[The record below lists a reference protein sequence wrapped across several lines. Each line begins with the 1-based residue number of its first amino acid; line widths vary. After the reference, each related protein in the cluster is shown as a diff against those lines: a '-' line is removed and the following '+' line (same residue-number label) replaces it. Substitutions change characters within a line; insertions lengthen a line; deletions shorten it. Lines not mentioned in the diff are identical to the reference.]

1 MGSEKE
7 DLLTGMETLRNALK
21 QLEAHN
27 QDLQRQ
33 LASLD
38 KDLLA
43 ERAMKE
49 QKIKVGKQISR
60 IHNASDKTLENA
72 GLVLGWN

>member
-1 MGSEKE
+1 
-7 DLLTGMETLRNALK
+7 METLRSALK
-21 QLEAHN
+21 QLEANN
-27 QDLQRQ
+27 QDLHRQ

-49 QKIKVGKQISR
+49 QKIKVQR
-60 IHNASDKTLENA
+60 IRNNNTLCIGQNF
-72 GLVLGWN
+72 

>member
-21 QLEAHN
+21 QLEANNH
-27 QDLQRQ
+27 DLQRQ

-49 QKIKVGKQISR
+49 QKIKVGGIR
-60 IHNASDKTLENA
+60 NN
-72 GLVLGWN
+72 VYYFM

>member
-49 QKIKVGKQISR
+49 QKIKVGKQISHYALC
-60 IHNASDKTLENA
+60 IGQNFGKCWS
-72 GLVLGWN
+72 

>member
-7 DLLTGMETLRNALK
+7 DLLTGMETLRNALR

-27 QDLQRQ
+27 QDQQRQ

-49 QKIKVGKQISR
+49 QKTKVGKR
-60 IHNASDKTLENA
+60 NKPDTLCI
-72 GLVLGWN
+72 GQTFGKCWS